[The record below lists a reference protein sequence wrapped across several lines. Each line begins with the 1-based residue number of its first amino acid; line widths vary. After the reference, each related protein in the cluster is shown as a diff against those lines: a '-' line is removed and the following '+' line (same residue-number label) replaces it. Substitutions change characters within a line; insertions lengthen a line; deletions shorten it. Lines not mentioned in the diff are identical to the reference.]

1 MSSKSFDLLIIYHN
15 MDEKIIKHVN
25 DYGVYDISDSVE
37 CFYYEKNGYRSFV
50 PVNQVRFFGRLF
62 DYEEE

>member
-1 MSSKSFDLLIIYHN
+1 MSFKSFDLLIIYHN

-25 DYGVYDISDSVE
+25 DYGVSDSAG

-50 PVNQVRFFGRLF
+50 PVNQVRFFGRSF
-62 DYEEE
+62 DYKEE

>member
-1 MSSKSFDLLIIYHN
+1 MSFKSFDLLIIYHN

-25 DYGVYDISDSVE
+25 DYGVLDSVG
-37 CFYYEKNGYRSFV
+37 CFYYEKNGYRTFV
-50 PVNQVRFFGRLF
+50 PINQVRIFGRLF

>member
-1 MSSKSFDLLIIYHN
+1 MAYVTFDLLIIYH
-15 MDEKIIKHVN
+15 DELRKIIRSVSN
-25 DYGVYDISDSVE
+25 YGITLDNPG

-50 PVNQVRFFGRLF
+50 PVDKVRFFGRLF

>member
-1 MSSKSFDLLIIYHN
+1 MSFKIFDLLIIYHN
-15 MDEKIIKHVN
+15 MNEKIIKHVN
-25 DYGVYDISDSVE
+25 DYGVSDSTG

>member
-1 MSSKSFDLLIIYHN
+1 MSYTTFDLLIIFH
-15 MDEKIIKHVN
+15 DGLTKIVRGVS
-25 DYGVYDISDSVE
+25 DYAISDSAE
-37 CFYYEKNGYRSFV
+37 CFYYKKNGYRSFV